1 MLAIIASYIEQHHLL
16 PAEGTVVVAVSGGA
30 DSLCLLHILNRL
42 CGPGKRYPQVRL
54 HVAHL
59 NHQLRGEE
67 SERDAAYVAYV
78 ANIWGLPISTGTVDV
93 PQLARSEHLSLEEAA
108 RAARYRFLR
117 EVAHVQTGQTGQP
130 IAVAHHADD
139 QVETLLLHLLRGGGL
154 ASMTGMQPRRGDII
168 RPLLGIH
175 RSTILEYCQQHAIVA
190 VEDSSNADT
199 HFLRNRIRHEL
210 LPLMESMNPAIR
222 ATLLR
227 NAEVA
232 SVDMQYIETQV
243 DAIWPAVVL
252 TEQDNRFTLSVLALL
267 AFPLSLQRHL
277 LRRLTAR
284 LCSGQS
290 PSEPRH
296 YILIEQ
302 FLRHDNNGEERT
314 LQLPAQLRLKR
325 IVNTVCIYQAEE
337 DTVLNFS
344 ASTDEEKLAI
354 PGHIAV
360 QGTPW
365 LASAEVVAEDIT
377 QHVLQALA
385 REDWSAVW
393 RLLPTNRHT
402 VYIDG
407 DSVDTVLTVRTRR
420 PGDRMRPLGMAQ
432 EKKVQDILVDKH
444 IARVERGSIPLFFTA
459 DRCIWL
465 AGVCIADFVRL
476 TNTTQRIVR
485 LSITGPIT
493 IRE

>member
-16 PAEGTVVVAVSGGA
+16 PTEGTVVVAVSGGA

-42 CGPGKRYPQVRL
+42 CGPEKRYPPVRL

-67 SERDAAYVAYV
+67 SERDATYVAHI
-78 ANIWGLPISTGTVDV
+78 ANLWGLPISIGTVDV
-93 PQLARSEHLSLEEAA
+93 PQLARSKHLSLEEAA
-108 RAARYRFLR
+108 RVARYRFLR
-117 EVAHVQTGQTGQP
+117 EVAHAQTGQT

-154 ASMTGMQPRRGDII
+154 ASMVAMQPRQGDII
-168 RPLLGIH
+168 RPLLAVH
-175 RSTILEYCQQHAIVA
+175 RSAILAYCREHAIVA

-199 HFLRNRIRHEL
+199 HFLRNRVRHEL
-210 LPLMESMNPAIR
+210 LPIMESMNPAIR

-227 NAEVA
+227 NVEVA
-232 SVDMQYIETQV
+232 SVDMHYIETQV
-243 DAIWPAVVL
+243 DAIWPDIVL
-252 TEQDNRFTLSVLALL
+252 TEQSGSFTLSVLALL
-267 AFPLSLQRHL
+267 ALPLSLQRHL

-290 PSEPRH
+290 PLEPRH
-296 YILIEQ
+296 YTLIEQ
-302 FLRHDNNGEERT
+302 FLRHDNNGEERI

-325 IVNTVCIYQAEE
+325 TLNTVCIYQAVE
-337 DTVLNFS
+337 DSSPNFS
-344 ASTDEEKLAI
+344 ASTAEEWLAI

-365 LASAEVVAEDIT
+365 LAMAEVVAEDIT
-377 QHVLQALA
+377 RHVLQALA
-385 REDWSAVW
+385 REDWPAVW

-407 DSVDTVLTVRTRR
+407 DNVDTVLMVRTRR
-420 PGDRMRPLGMAQ
+420 PGDRIHPLGMAH
-432 EKKVQDILVDKH
+432 EKKVQDILVDEH
-444 IARVERGSIPLFFTA
+444 IARVERGSIPLFFSGG
-459 DRCIWL
+459 RCIWL

-476 TNTTQRIVR
+476 TNTTRRIVR
-485 LSITGPIT
+485 LSITPSTT